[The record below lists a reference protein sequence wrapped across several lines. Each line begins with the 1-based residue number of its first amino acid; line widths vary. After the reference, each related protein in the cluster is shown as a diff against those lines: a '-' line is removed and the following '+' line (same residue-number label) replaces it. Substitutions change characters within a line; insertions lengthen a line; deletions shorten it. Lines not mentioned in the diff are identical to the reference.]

1 MVAKKIAGKL
11 PKGNEIFGNLK
22 NLGIFVLVVV
32 GIVLMLSGSVSAYSA
47 IGGGICNCGNNN
59 ITSGGNLTDACADCS
74 AALNDNTNCA
84 NQVNYVGIVSIN
96 NRTET
101 CIYNPANF
109 TNKIFD
115 CQGHKIDGDD
125 ATWGGYAHGIYLEG
139 KSNNTIKNCVLTN
152 FGKGIY
158 LRSSSGNK
166 MSNNTANL
174 NFKFGIGLDSS
185 PGNSIIN
192 NTANLNNGVGISF
205 GSSSGN
211 SIINNT
217 ANLNN
222 RSGIYLYD
230 SSNNT
235 VINNTAQEN
244 EDTDILFDAWTS
256 EWCNNV
262 IENNTGSG
270 NRAIKYFNQ
279 SVTLQNEILSELIL
293 CDADNSSINNITITG
308 SETKNNNG
316 LFVFHTDNSNFTNIN
331 SFGGIK
337 YVRSESTTV
346 AGLDVGSANISF
358 QGKDVTVQNATM
370 PGNEPPSLPSF
381 KSIDKYVT
389 ITNTSA
395 NSWIFINISYSDSDI
410 VGINESTLKI
420 VRYNG
425 TEWFINQTAYTY
437 TFGINTAENYVYAN
451 ITNFSTFV
459 VFGKSSSY
467 NIEGNG
473 VCNCSNCND
482 CNNALN
488 DSANCSN
495 AVKLTADI
503 INQSG
508 TCINSPEN
516 FTNKIFDC
524 LGHKIDGDD
533 SGTWQNPSYGIYL
546 GGKQN
551 NTIKNCIITDF
562 YAGIYL
568 DSSTN
573 NTLTSNTANNNNGDG
588 IDLYSS
594 TNNTLTSNTANNN
607 GYGIYLSS
615 STNNTLTN
623 NTANSNTIRGIS
635 LLSSS
640 NNILTNNTAN
650 SNSYGI
656 WLWYASNSNTLT
668 NNTANSNK
676 YGIYIFHNSNFN
688 QILSN
693 EISNNKNTGIT
704 ISNCDPHGY
713 CSDGNSNNTIEDNEI
728 SNNNIGIYSKNS
740 DSIINSNYVC
750 GNINLDFDSF
760 DWLSSSGG
768 NNTCDNASNWN
779 DTGAAGCTYSCA
791 PETEVSEIITN
802 KSDYYPGDVV
812 KIEFNITVVDQSG
825 ACVLDSV
832 DFSITDGNS
841 LSCSLPNVFGTY
853 TDYNCGGHNINLTV
867 TQKYY
872 DCNQYG
878 GINNTYYYVIF
889 WQIPNN
895 WVGETYTMR
904 VNMSSGGQTDTS
916 ETIFNIINP
925 NISLV
930 KIANTTSLPAGGGLV
945 TYYYFVNNTGNV
957 PLSNVTVSDDKCSPV
972 HCPKNN
978 LTAGESMICNCTVTI
993 NQTTTNIATA
1003 TGNYL
1008 GTIISA
1014 TASATVNV
1022 VTCVDNDGDGYN
1034 ITGGSCGPIDCDDT
1048 NSTINPNTVW
1058 FYDADNDN
1066 YGNATNYIINCT
1078 KPSGNWVLTSGDCN
1092 DTNSTINPNTIW
1104 YADNDTDGYG
1114 NAAINQTNCTKPS
1127 GNWTL
1132 IPGDCND
1139 NNLSIH
1145 PGTPEIYNGVD
1156 DNCVNGIDEG
1166 FCNNETHYNSTI
1178 CTGWSCNT
1186 SYYCNPTTHLVQSK
1200 KTDDNTCT
1208 ASYECQ
1214 NNHCMNDGKCHP
1226 ASWECVNANAEINAT
1241 HYCDASHL
1249 IQNKKANDNS
1259 CSQNYECQNGNCLNN
1274 TCKPQSWQCT
1284 NNGTSINTTH
1294 YCDSN
1299 HQIQTKKTNDN
1310 TCSQNYECQNS
1321 NCMNDGKCHPGSWQC
1336 VNANTSI
1343 NATHYCNTTNQI
1355 QSKKQNGGTCDGH
1368 YGCVNG
1374 DCISGICG
1382 GSPDLY
1388 VGASM
1393 PLSGKQNQ
1401 EISINLTVKND
1412 AGIYVQ
1418 ELKNVSVLFKV
1429 VLNGT
1434 IIINETKY
1442 INMSNKYFNQL
1453 SFSFI
1458 PTNFGNYTIEITAD
1472 SLNVIAES
1480 NESNNKI
1487 SRNISVEEEDYN
1499 FRLVVV
1505 DNITNE
1511 PIGGAI
1517 IYVNGTAIG
1526 QTKINGIFTYKLQQ
1540 GEYGI
1545 MITKDKYV
1553 NYFEKVNISGK
1564 TQINAGLYRK
1574 VYNLFNPSGYEI
1586 FTNTTTVPGYIQN
1599 VYCCIEDDWTRWYP
1613 DTCTVNISE
1622 CSCPGG
1628 VTNYHCYNTGGL
1640 GGLKKIHPN
1649 DEQLRKYS
1657 YTYPNYFFYNYTIYN
1672 NSFLNISNY
1681 GFSADKFVP
1690 EFSSK
1695 YTKEDVSR
1703 QMKVISNGYIKNY
1716 DYDCTGDCNNIPDNL
1731 YKKRKCDGKCEAWHA
1746 SDYEIINKE
1755 EGVCE
1760 DWAVLSV
1767 SFASSYG
1774 LPARYVTVWKQVWN
1788 ESAQKWQDGGGH
1800 ALLEVF
1806 NATGNGTWIHL
1817 DTLWGEFNNPFK
1829 YDNSKGWEGEVFRAC
1844 AYYPNG
1850 TLMED
1855 VTWKYSKIHASG
1867 NCWNYSGKAYMGTS
1881 NISNNADNFT
1891 LPQTSESPPGDLPS
1905 NFIPGNR
1912 TYKITIK
1919 TNTTAEFNAII
1930 QLSSIGTDT
1939 INVKYNN
1946 GTLNYTELKQE
1957 IIETIGLENITPTE
1971 LTINNLNDTSKQVIL
1986 NANFDIQIMN
1996 YTFNHEFITSQFDR
2010 LKYIVNSNVDVE
2022 FVNPSPDNSENGF
2035 AWNFDA
2041 NNPGSHEIR
2050 AYLTKPKTYFVL
2062 PSGVSVSKVRQML
2075 ADVVAN
2081 KINGTVI
2088 TENNITNIS
2097 NADVT
2102 YILGDYFEISSEQ
2115 ERQIQNRSRET
2126 YRITGSDVL
2135 LSKQLAPMFWQD
2147 TSNAVTVHPDNYN
2160 EVELAKNYSIQ
2171 QKSPLI
2177 LTDKL
2182 LNDDTCSQD
2191 TECESTHCVHN
2202 ICRSTSPFCGD
2213 NFCDPGENATNCPV
2227 DCNKATDIF
2236 DAVEMLE
2243 YLSENKNLSRNRTY
2257 YKFANYDDDVNLPD
2271 VFALIENIVTE
2282 Q

>member
-1 MVAKKIAGKL
+1 KSIKILRNG
-11 PKGNEIFGNLK
+11 K
-22 NLGIFVLVVV
+22 NLGVIFGLIFAILILNIALADV
-32 GIVLMLSGSVSAYSA
+32 SVSS
-47 IGGGICNCGNNN
+47 
-59 ITSGGNLTDACADCS
+59 
-74 AALNDNTNCA
+74 
-84 NQVNYVGIVSIN
+84 
-96 NRTET
+96 
-101 CIYNPANF
+101 
-109 TNKIFD
+109 
-115 CQGHKIDGDD
+115 
-125 ATWGGYAHGIYLEG
+125 
-139 KSNNTIKNCVLTN
+139 
-152 FGKGIY
+152 
-158 LRSSSGNK
+158 
-166 MSNNTANL
+166 
-174 NFKFGIGLDSS
+174 
-185 PGNSIIN
+185 
-192 NTANLNNGVGISF
+192 
-205 GSSSGN
+205 
-211 SIINNT
+211 
-217 ANLNN
+217 
-222 RSGIYLYD
+222 
-230 SSNNT
+230 
-235 VINNTAQEN
+235 
-244 EDTDILFDAWTS
+244 
-256 EWCNNV
+256 
-262 IENNTGSG
+262 
-270 NRAIKYFNQ
+270 
-279 SVTLQNEILSELIL
+279 
-293 CDADNSSINNITITG
+293 
-308 SETKNNNG
+308 
-316 LFVFHTDNSNFTNIN
+316 
-331 SFGGIK
+331 
-337 YVRSESTTV
+337 
-346 AGLDVGSANISF
+346 
-358 QGKDVTVQNATM
+358 
-370 PGNEPPSLPSF
+370 
-381 KSIDKYVT
+381 
-389 ITNTSA
+389 
-395 NSWIFINISYSDSDI
+395 
-410 VGINESTLKI
+410 
-420 VRYNG
+420 
-425 TEWFINQTAYTY
+425 
-437 TFGINTAENYVYAN
+437 
-451 ITNFSTFV
+451 
-459 VFGKSSSY
+459 
-467 NIEGNG
+467 
-473 VCNCSNCND
+473 
-482 CNNALN
+482 
-488 DSANCSN
+488 
-495 AVKLTADI
+495 
-503 INQSG
+503 
-508 TCINSPEN
+508 
-516 FTNKIFDC
+516 
-524 LGHKIDGDD
+524 
-533 SGTWQNPSYGIYL
+533 
-546 GGKQN
+546 
-551 NTIKNCIITDF
+551 IITD
-562 YAGIYL
+562 
-568 DSSTN
+568 
-573 NTLTSNTANNNNGDG
+573 
-588 IDLYSS
+588 
-594 TNNTLTSNTANNN
+594 
-607 GYGIYLSS
+607 
-615 STNNTLTN
+615 
-623 NTANSNTIRGIS
+623 
-635 LLSSS
+635 
-640 NNILTNNTAN
+640 
-650 SNSYGI
+650 
-656 WLWYASNSNTLT
+656 
-668 NNTANSNK
+668 
-676 YGIYIFHNSNFN
+676 N
-688 QILSN
+688 Q
-693 EISNNKNTGIT
+693 T
-704 ISNCDPHGY
+704 Y
-713 CSDGNSNNTIEDNEI
+713 
-728 SNNNIGIYSKNS
+728 
-740 DSIINSNYVC
+740 
-750 GNINLDFDSF
+750 
-760 DWLSSSGG
+760 
-768 NNTCDNASNWN
+768 NA
-779 DTGAAGCTYSCA
+779 
-791 PETEVSEIITN
+791 
-802 KSDYYPGDVV
+802 GDVV
-812 KIEFNITVVDQSG
+812 KIEFNVTVVDQSG
-825 ACVLDSV
+825 ACALDSV
-832 DFSITDGNS
+832 NFSITDGNS
-841 LSCSLPNVFGTY
+841 LSCSLPILVP
-853 TDYNCGGHNINLTV
+853 YNGPHNCSGYNINVTL
-867 TQKYY
+867 TQKY
-872 DCNQYG
+872 DNCNQYG
-878 GINNTYYYVIF
+878 GNSTYYYVIF

-895 WVGETYTMR
+895 WNAGKYNIKASTSAGGKIANNTASFN
-904 VNMSSGGQTDTS
+904 VNKILNSNISNSTIIGYYNVNNSEISGSTLQNNS
-916 ETIFNIINP
+916 VMNSNIINSTLP
-925 NISLV
+925 QGAYVINATINNSVLIKGTIEFTTPYGCCKDC
-930 KIANTTSLPAGGGLV
+930 KI
-945 TYYYFVNNTGNV
+945 Y
-957 PLSNVTVSDDKCSPV
+957 NVTVNNSGTYVNDKYVPIGNEQVNISDLGYLCFKICTN
-972 HCPKNN
+972 CGTCYTN
-978 LTAGESMICNCTVTI
+978 TAGICTINTGENCTCI
-993 NQTTTNIATA
+993 NQALNDANCNEVRMQSDII
-1003 TGNYL
+1003 NWS
-1008 GTIISA
+1008 GTCI
-1014 TASATVNV
+1014 
-1022 VTCVDNDGDGYN
+1022 DNPAGFNNKVFDCQGHTIDGDDIGTDYGIYLDGKTEN
-1034 ITGGSCGPIDCDDT
+1034 VIKNCMVSDFKYGIRFSYSSNNTIT
-1048 NSTINPNTVW
+1048 NSTINSNWDTGI
-1058 FYDADNDN
+1058 FLFTSSNNNLSDNIVNSNSYGIDLFN
-1066 YGNATNYIINCT
+1066 NSNFNKISNNRIFNNSDIGIEVSNQGFGYGFGYGDGNANNTIE
-1078 KPSGNWVLTSGDCN
+1078 GNNISSNGIGIYSQNST
-1092 DTNSTINPNTIW
+1092 STINNNYVCGNTNLDFNSSDWLSSSGDNNTCNNSNGWNDTSSMNGCSWLCGKTKIYGHIIDSETNMSIQNTLVELYTKCTPSGILINSTHTNSSGYFEFTLEQGNYCIKVSKEEYIPNTMSILI
-1104 YADNDTDGYG
+1104 YGGDHTNLTISLAKSTYLEVCVYDDSEMPVTPLNDTLV
-1114 NAAINQTNCTKPS
+1114 K
-1127 GNWTL
+1127 
-1132 IPGDCND
+1132 
-1139 NNLSIH
+1139 
-1145 PGTPEIYNGVD
+1145 IYNGS
-1156 DNCVNGIDEG
+1156 I
-1166 FCNNETHYNSTI
+1166 
-1178 CTGWSCNT
+1178 
-1186 SYYCNPTTHLVQSK
+1186 
-1200 KTDDNTCT
+1200 
-1208 ASYECQ
+1208 
-1214 NNHCMNDGKCHP
+1214 
-1226 ASWECVNANAEINAT
+1226 
-1241 HYCDASHL
+1241 L
-1249 IQNKKANDNS
+1249 IS
-1259 CSQNYECQNGNCLNN
+1259 SNN
-1274 TCKPQSWQCT
+1274 T
-1284 NNGTSINTTH
+1284 
-1294 YCDSN
+1294 
-1299 HQIQTKKTNDN
+1299 
-1310 TCSQNYECQNS
+1310 
-1321 NCMNDGKCHPGSWQC
+1321 
-1336 VNANTSI
+1336 NAS
-1343 NATHYCNTTNQI
+1343 
-1355 QSKKQNGGTCDGH
+1355 
-1368 YGCVNG
+1368 GCVRFFSLASGNYTFYAEKEG
-1374 DCISGICG
+1374 HINNSSTYSYNNDSYGAIYISLRPM
-1382 GSPDLY
+1382 PDLY

-1499 FRLVVV
+1499 FMLVVV

-1511 PIGGAI
+1511 PIDGAI

-1574 VYNLFNPSGYEI
+1574 VYNLFKPPSEYELFI
-1586 FTNTTTVPGYIQN
+1586 NTTTVPGYIQN
-1599 VYCCIEDDWTRWYP
+1599 VYCCIKDDGTQWYP

-1703 QMKVISNGYIKNY
+1703 QMKVISDGYIKNY
-1716 DYDCTGDCNNIPDNL
+1716 DYDCTSDCNNIPDNL
-1731 YKKRKCDGKCEAWHA
+1731 YKERKCDGKCEAWHA

-1774 LPARYVTVWKQVWN
+1774 LPARYVTVWKRVWN

-1806 NATGNGTWIHL
+1806 NATGNGMWIHL

-1867 NCWNYSGKAYMGTS
+1867 NCWNYPGKAYMGTS

-1946 GTLNYTELKQE
+1946 GTLNDTELKQE
-1957 IIETIGLENITPTE
+1957 IIDTLELQNITPIT
-1971 LTINNLNDTSKQVIL
+1971 LTKENLNDTSKQIIL
-1986 NANFDIQIMN
+1986 NAVFDVQIVN
-1996 YTFNHEFITSQFDR
+1996 YTFSHNFVTSQFDR

-2050 AYLTKPKTYFVL
+2050 IYLTKPRTYFVL
-2062 PSGVSVSKVRQML
+2062 PSGVSASKVREML

-2088 TENNITNIS
+2088 TEDNITNIS

-2147 TSNAVTVHPDNYN
+2147 TSNAVIVHPDNYN

-2191 TECESTHCVHN
+2191 TQCESNHCVHN

-2257 YKFANYDDDVNLPD
+2257 YKFANYDDDINLPD